1 MAGEVIG
8 RREELLALE
17 AFLGAVP
24 AGGQALLLEGDAGI
38 GKSALWHE
46 GLRLARERGFRLLTA
61 RAASAETQIAF
72 ATVGDLFA
80 PALEATLPRLVQA
93 QRRALE
99 IALLL
104 RESDGRLPDTRL
116 LGLAL
121 LSVVR
126 ALAQDGPL
134 LVALDDVQWIDASS
148 AEVLRFMLR
157 RLEDEP
163 VRVLATVR
171 ERPVEAPLELDR
183 AFAAFRRLTVGPLS
197 VGAIHRLLWGRLAL
211 NLPRPLLLRVHEIT
225 GGNPFFALEL
235 GRGLVDGT
243 IRADGTDV
251 ALPESLVALV
261 TERLRALPMRVRE
274 TLVAVAALAAPS
286 VVLLEALDPA
296 VVDDIELAQKR
307 GVLELE
313 GDRIRFTH
321 PLLAPASYAAM
332 PLHRRRRLH
341 HRLAELDLDPE
352 ERARHLAL
360 AATGPDE
367 EIAATLETA
376 ATQARARGAHQ
387 AAAELAERAVALT
400 PPAST
405 ARVDRRRML
414 AAENSF
420 HAGDVGKAI
429 GLLDQAA
436 ASAAPGPL
444 RAEVLSR
451 LADVSAVTEGCDPA
465 EALYSQA
472 LAEPD
477 LDVRQRV
484 EILGELAFHTAA
496 RGDTRSGF
504 RYAEE
509 GLALAEQ
516 LGDPVVLSHSRM
528 AVAIATFFRT
538 ARIRRDL
545 LEPAIDI
552 GRRTGDEPPLGDGPR
567 SALAFQ
573 VGRTDRRDEARA
585 MWKALI
591 AEAAEREEPE
601 VGWRLFQLAQV
612 EANAGAWDA
621 AVQLCHEATEAAYQT
636 GEKGLEPFCLTIR
649 AEVDA
654 YRGEV
659 EKARAQIADLL
670 PVLERLGRF
679 LLVHRLKRALAL
691 LDLCSG
697 DAGSSWAQLEPLL
710 AGADELSES
719 LAQLAGSV
727 AIEALVVCGDLET
740 AERLLALLDERA
752 AHADTPLLPLAHRC
766 HGLLLAER
774 GDNEAAIAALE
785 AAAVEP
791 EPPREGNPFELART
805 LLVLG
810 TVQRLAQHKRAARE
824 SLRRAAEI
832 FERLGA
838 RLWSEK
844 ARSELRRIG
853 GRTASEGQLSE
864 TERRI
869 VELVVKGRTNKEV
882 GLALSLSPKTV
893 EWNLSKV
900 YAKLGIRSRVELAA
914 TLRGGVKSGDLP
926 G

>member
-1 MAGEVIG
+1 MKGELIG

-17 AFLGAVP
+17 AFLGVLP

-38 GKSALWHE
+38 GKSALWYE
-46 GLRLARERGFRLLTA
+46 GIRVARERNFRVLTA
-61 RAASAETQIAF
+61 RAARSETQIAF

-80 PALEATLPRLVQA
+80 PVLDATLPRLVPV

-104 RESDGRLPDTRL
+104 RTSDGQPPDTRL

-134 LVALDDVQWIDASS
+134 VLALDDVQWVDPSS
-148 AEVLRFMLR
+148 AGVLRFALR
-157 RLEDEP
+157 RLEGEP
-163 VRVLATVR
+163 VGVLGTVR
-171 ERPVEAPLELDR
+171 ERPVEAPLGLDR
-183 AFAAFRRLTVGPLS
+183 AFAEFQRLTVGPLS
-197 VGAIHRLLWGRLAL
+197 VGAIHRLVWARLAL
-211 NLPRPLLLRVHEIT
+211 NLPRPLLLRVHEIA

-243 IRADGTDV
+243 VRVDGTDV
-251 ALPESLVALV
+251 ALPESLVAVV
-261 TERLRALPMRVRE
+261 TERLRALPTRIRE

-286 VVLLEALDPA
+286 LALLEVLGSR
-296 VVDDIELAQKR
+296 VVDDVELAQQR
-307 GVLELE
+307 GVIELD

-321 PLLAPASYAAM
+321 PLLAPACYTAM
-332 PLHRRRRLH
+332 PPHRRRRLH
-341 HRLAELDLDPE
+341 RRLAELDVDPE
-352 ERARHLAL
+352 ERARHLAI

-367 EIAATLETA
+367 ETATVLETA
-376 ATQARARGAHQ
+376 AKQARARGAVQ
-387 AAAELAERAVALT
+387 ASAELAERAVALT
-400 PPAST
+400 PTASIET
-405 ARVDRRRML
+405 LNRRRLL
-414 AAENSF
+414 AAEHSWQ
-420 HAGDVGKAI
+420 AGDLAKAI
-429 GLLDQAA
+429 ALLERAA
-436 ASAAPGPL
+436 DSAAPGPL

-451 LADVSAVTEGCDPA
+451 LADVSAVTEGCGPA
-465 EALYSQA
+465 EALYTRA

-477 LDVRQRV
+477 LDARQRV

-516 LGDPVVLSHSRM
+516 LGNPVVLSHSRI

-538 ARIRRDL
+538 ACIRRDL

-552 GRRTGDEPPLGDGPR
+552 GRRTEDEPVGGPR
-567 SALAFQ
+567 HTLAFQ
-573 VGRTDRRDEARA
+573 LGRTDRRDEARD
-585 MWKALI
+585 MWRSLI
-591 AEAAEREEPE
+591 AEAAEREDPE

-612 EANAGAWDA
+612 ESNAGAWDEA
-621 AVQLCHEATEAAYQT
+621 IRLSDEATEVAHQT
-636 GEKGLEPFCLTIR
+636 GENGLEPFCATLR
-649 AEVDA
+649 AEIDA

-659 EKARAQIADLL
+659 EKARAQISDLI

-679 LLVHRLKRALAL
+679 VLVHRLKRALAL
-691 LDLCSG
+691 ADLCSD
-697 DAGSSWAQLEPLL
+697 DASSSWREVEPLF
-710 AGADELSES
+710 AGVDELGES

-727 AIEALVVCGDLET
+727 GIEALIGCGDLQT

-766 HGLLLAER
+766 HGLILADR
-774 GDNEAAIAALE
+774 GDTVAAIAALE

-805 LLVLG
+805 LLALG
-810 TVQRLAQHKRAARE
+810 TVQRRAQHKRAARE
-824 SLRRAAEI
+824 SLQRAAEI

-838 RLWSEK
+838 RLWLAK

-914 TLRGGVKSGDLP
+914 TLRD
-926 G
+926 

>member
-1 MAGEVIG
+1 M
-8 RREELLALE
+8 L
-17 AFLGAVP
+17 
-24 AGGQALLLEGDAGI
+24 D
-38 GKSALWHE
+38 
-46 GLRLARERGFRLLTA
+46 
-61 RAASAETQIAF
+61 
-72 ATVGDLFA
+72 
-80 PALEATLPRLVQA
+80 ATLPRLVPV

-99 IALLL
+99 VALLL
-104 RESDGRLPDTRL
+104 RESDGRPPDARL

-126 ALAQDGPL
+126 ALAEDGPL
-134 LVALDDVQWIDASS
+134 LVALDDVQWADPSS
-148 AEVLRFMLR
+148 AEVLRFVLR
-157 RLEDEP
+157 RLEGEP
-163 VRVLATVR
+163 VAVLATVR

-211 NLPRPLLLRVHEIT
+211 NLPRPLLLRVHEIV

-243 IRADGTDV
+243 IRVDGTDV

-261 TERLRALPMRVRE
+261 TERLRALPARVRE

-286 VVLLEALDPA
+286 VVLLEALGPA

-307 GVLELE
+307 GVLELD

-321 PLLAPASYAAM
+321 PLLAPACYTAM

-341 HRLAELDLDPE
+341 RRLAELDVDPE

-360 AATGPDE
+360 AASGPDE
-367 EIAATLETA
+367 EIAAALETA
-376 ATQARARGAHQ
+376 ATQARARGATQ
-387 AAAELAERAVALT
+387 AAAELAQRAVALT
-400 PPAST
+400 PPASIET
-405 ARVDRRRML
+405 LNRRRML
-414 AAENSF
+414 AAEHSF

-429 GLLDQAA
+429 DLLEQAA
-436 ASAAPGPL
+436 DSATPGPL

-451 LADVSAVTEGCDPA
+451 LADVSAVTEGCGPA
-465 EALYSQA
+465 EALYSRA

-477 LDVRQRV
+477 LDARQRV

-516 LGDPVVLSHSRM
+516 LGDPVVLSHSRI
-528 AVAIATFFRT
+528 AVAIATFLRT
-538 ARIRRDL
+538 ACIRRDL
-545 LEPAIDI
+545 LEPAIDLA
-552 GRRTGDEPPLGDGPR
+552 RRTGGGPAFGDGPR
-567 SALAFQ
+567 YTLAFQ
-573 VGRTDRRDEARA
+573 LGRTDRRDEARA

-591 AEAAEREEPE
+591 AEAAEREDPE

-621 AVQLCHEATEAAYQT
+621 AIRLCDEATEVAHQT
-636 GEKGLEPFCLTIR
+636 GEKGLEPFCLTIH

-691 LDLCSG
+691 ADLCSG
-697 DAGSSWAQLEPLL
+697 DAGSSWGDVEPLF
-710 AGADELSES
+710 AGVDELGES

-727 AIEALVVCGDLET
+727 AIEALIACGDLRRRQNGSWRSST
-740 AERLLALLDERA
+740 SARHMPTRLSSRSL
-752 AHADTPLLPLAHRC
+752 
-766 HGLLLAER
+766 G
-774 GDNEAAIAALE
+774 
-785 AAAVEP
+785 AAADSSSP
-791 EPPREGNPFELART
+791 NRATRR
-805 LLVLG
+805 
-810 TVQRLAQHKRAARE
+810 RL
-824 SLRRAAEI
+824 
-832 FERLGA
+832 
-838 RLWSEK
+838 
-844 ARSELRRIG
+844 
-853 GRTASEGQLSE
+853 
-864 TERRI
+864 
-869 VELVVKGRTNKEV
+869 
-882 GLALSLSPKTV
+882 
-893 EWNLSKV
+893 
-900 YAKLGIRSRVELAA
+900 
-914 TLRGGVKSGDLP
+914 
-926 G
+926 